1 MIMPIAA
8 KVSWSSFFAGTAV
21 AAVGA
26 VIARPIIVGTVRAGY
41 GASDMV
47 TDAWTKAKAEVESV
61 KQEALAARNASQMAS
76 ELQQLRDEVAAL
88 KTQLAKR

>member
-1 MIMPIAA
+1 MIMGIAA
-8 KVSWSSFFAGTAV
+8 KVSWSSFFAGTAGTAV
-21 AAVGA
+21 AA

-88 KTQLAKR
+88 KTQLATR